1 MSLLDRR
8 DGIRVKNLDGVHSLF
23 PHIKPLRCD
32 SDVYINQTFDV
43 TSLVK
48 YLEKIK
54 QKDKDSKL
62 TYFHLFSTAIAKLIY
77 NRPLLNRFVMNKS
90 YYDRNEVKLS
100 FVAKTEFT
108 DTAEESL
115 AVIKVDGYDNLNVIS
130 QKIAGVVK
138 TIRSDSKRNSTD
150 STVNI
155 VGKLPKILK
164 TIVWEAVTFL
174 DHHDLLPDS
183 MTDNSIYHSTV
194 LLSNLGS
201 IKCNSIYHNLTN
213 FGTCSILITIGQI
226 RKEQFLNEKG
236 KLEQKD
242 VCDFGINMDERIAD
256 GYYFV
261 KSLKYLEY
269 LFNNP
274 ELLEGNAND
283 KIDFNKDN

>member
-201 IKCNSIYHNLTN
+201 IKCNSI
-213 FGTCSILITIGQI
+213 
-226 RKEQFLNEKG
+226 
-236 KLEQKD
+236 
-242 VCDFGINMDERIAD
+242 
-256 GYYFV
+256 
-261 KSLKYLEY
+261 
-269 LFNNP
+269 
-274 ELLEGNAND
+274 
-283 KIDFNKDN
+283 